1 MSQKKTQKS
10 TNEENTKK
18 PEVQMINQK
27 LNKHL
32 PSFTEILL
40 ENKKNLYKAK
50 NSEKKKE
57 KKENKYY
64 SSLKKKKKYHTR
76 KSKKIFSNN
85 KRIRFEFI

>member
-18 PEVQMINQK
+18 PEAQMINQK

-40 ENKKNLYKAK
+40 ENKKNLYKS
-50 NSEKKKE
+50 NDSEKKKE

-64 SSLKKKKKYHTR
+64 SKKKKYHTR

>member
-18 PEVQMINQK
+18 PEDQMINQK

-40 ENKKNLYKAK
+40 ENKKNLYKS
-50 NSEKKKE
+50 NDSEKKKE

-64 SSLKKKKKYHTR
+64 SSLKKEKVSHQ
-76 KSKKIFSNN
+76 KIQEDFQQQ
-85 KRIRFEFI
+85 